1 MRSVQGSSRLG
12 NLKAKSP
19 KAMTK
24 LLRTD
29 GSTDLQPCDH
39 QHAIVVMM
47 LHMVGVRRSKQS

>member
-29 GSTDLQPCDH
+29 GSTDLKPCDNP
-39 QHAIVVMM
+39 HATVDVVSN
-47 LHMVGVRRSKQS
+47 MVGVRKSKQS